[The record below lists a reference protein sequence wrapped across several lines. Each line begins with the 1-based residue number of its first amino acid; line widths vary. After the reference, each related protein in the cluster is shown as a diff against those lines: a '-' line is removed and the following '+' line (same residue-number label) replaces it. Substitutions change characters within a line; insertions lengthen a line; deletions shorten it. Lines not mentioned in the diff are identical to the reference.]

1 MELKKIKLISTAEM
15 VNMDGNLILQALPI
29 HEMERGDPILLIH
42 HWKTEIPAESRV
54 RELGVGPHPHRG
66 FSPVTLVFQGSME
79 HRDSRGNRGVV
90 GPGGA
95 QWMHAGMGIM
105 HSERPPRELAES
117 GGMLELVQFWVNVP
131 QRYKMIQPSYQN
143 IPQET
148 VPVIKSPQGGIEIK
162 LVAGHLLGSK
172 GPAKILSPVTA
183 MQVYALAKDRF
194 EFEVEEGQQLFFYA
208 LDGLYKLNG
217 KVIGPTQVALLTP
230 EATGIALEVL
240 EEGRAILIGGKSIE
254 EPVVQYGPY
263 VVTNQTE
270 VLQAMRDY
278 QLGKMG
284 ILIEDF

>member
-1 MELKKIKLISTAEM
+1 MEPKKIKLISTAEM

-29 HEMERGDPILLIH
+29 HELERGDPILLIH

-54 RELGVGPHPHRG
+54 RELGVAPHPHRG
-66 FSPVTLVFQGSME
+66 FSPVTFVFEGAME

-105 HSERPPRELAES
+105 HSERPPKELAGA
-117 GGMLELVQFWVNVP
+117 GGMLELIQFWVNVP
-131 QRYKMIQPSYQN
+131 SQSKMIQPSYQN
-143 IPQET
+143 IPREEI
-148 VPVIKSPQGGIEIK
+148 PVISSEQGLLEIR
-162 LVAGHLLGSK
+162 LVAGTISDTR
-172 GPAKILSPVTA
+172 GPAQVLSPVTA
-183 MQVYALAKDRF
+183 MQIYARGKDQIN
-194 EFEVEEGQQLFFYA
+194 FEVGEGQQMFFYA
-208 LDGLYKLNG
+208 LDGLFKLNG
-217 KVIGPTQVALLTP
+217 KVIGPTQVALLPP
-230 EATGIALEVL
+230 EGTSIGLEALEA
-240 EEGRAILIGGKSIE
+240 GRAVLVGGKPIE
-254 EPVVQYGPY
+254 EPVLQYGPY